1 MITWAGGGGSG
12 PGGSGGGGPGQSA
25 SGTPGTANTGGGGG
39 GGGDNPGGPGGIG
52 GSGIVIVCYADT
64 FDDIS
69 NVSAGLTSNGSAGN
83 TTPDTSRANHKF
95 YKFTA
100 GTGTIK
106 F

>member
-12 PGGSGGGGPGQSA
+12 AGGSGGGGAGQSA

-39 GGGDNPGGPGGIG
+39 GGGDNPGGPGGTG
-52 GSGIVIVCYADT
+52 GSGVVIIAYADT
-64 FDDIS
+64 FDDLS
-69 NVSAGLTSNGSAGN
+69 SVAAGLTVNGSTGN
-83 TTPDTSRANHKF
+83 TTPNTARANFKV

-100 GTGTIK
+100 GTGAIV